1 MDEQFLT
8 VQVENK
14 VTFEASNTSI
24 NRSIRAFHKQSN
36 FIPNFNLFFKSSLE
50 SVRFSNIKIGKLHV
64 SSSSNFLKFSSSN
77 AHKSH
82 GSSRDSTRTWPRKI
96 KRNAKEGSSSLFLS
110 LLDTYLGIM
119 DRDRGRVLERHAARV
134 TVKRY
139 RYDRCLGVVEVT
151 EGQFIAAR
159 REP

>member
-1 MDEQFLT
+1 M
-8 VQVENK
+8 K
-14 VTFEASNTSI
+14 ARPRI
-24 NRSIRAFHKQSN
+24 AK
-36 FIPNFNLFFKSSLE
+36 NLAAKDQT
-50 SVRFSNIKIGKLHV
+50 KC
-64 SSSSNFLKFSSSN
+64 
-77 AHKSH
+77 
-82 GSSRDSTRTWPRKI
+82 
-96 KRNAKEGSSSLFLS
+96 KRGILLLLLS
-110 LLDTYLGIM
+110 PFPLVGDTYLGIM